1 MSQPVTDDNPR
12 MIAYRTLAAV
22 TEDDAYANL
31 VLPRMLDHHRLPHR
45 DAAFATELA
54 YGSLRLRGT
63 LDAII
68 SKAARRDLT
77 AIEPAVLDVLRL
89 GAYQLLRTRVAHHAA
104 VDTSVSLA
112 RTVVGHRV
120 AGFVNA
126 VLRKV
131 AQRDA
136 GAWLDMLVTG
146 DDIADLGLEFA
157 HPTWVVERFD
167 EALGG
172 DESELIAALGADNDA
187 PAVHL
192 CARPGRIEASELAA
206 RVDGHRGDW
215 SPYAVYMPHGS
226 PGDVDA
232 VRSGAAHV
240 QDEGSQLMAAALVDA
255 PLDGSDTRWLDLC
268 AGPGGKAGLLGAVAA
283 TRGAHV
289 TAVEV
294 SRHRADLVT
303 GATRGLPVEVVCADG
318 REFTAAEPFDRVLV
332 DAPCTGLGALRR
344 RPEARWRKNPSD
356 VARLVSLQRE
366 LLAAALRL
374 VRQGGVVAYVTCSPV
389 VAETDDVVAAEAG
402 AAELLDFRK
411 VLPGRMEMLG
421 AGPTVRLW
429 PHRHGTDAMFGALL
443 LRR

>member
-136 GAWLDMLVTG
+136 GAWLDMLVTTTSP
-146 DDIADLGLEFA
+146 IWGLSLRT
-157 HPTWVVERFD
+157 PPGWSSGSTRRWV
-167 EALGG
+167 AT
-172 DESELIAALGADNDA
+172 
-187 PAVHL
+187 
-192 CARPGRIEASELAA
+192 
-206 RVDGHRGDW
+206 
-215 SPYAVYMPHGS
+215 SPS
-226 PGDVDA
+226 
-232 VRSGAAHV
+232 
-240 QDEGSQLMAAALVDA
+240 
-255 PLDGSDTRWLDLC
+255 
-268 AGPGGKAGLLGAVAA
+268 
-283 TRGAHV
+283 
-289 TAVEV
+289 
-294 SRHRADLVT
+294 
-303 GATRGLPVEVVCADG
+303 
-318 REFTAAEPFDRVLV
+318 
-332 DAPCTGLGALRR
+332 
-344 RPEARWRKNPSD
+344 
-356 VARLVSLQRE
+356 
-366 LLAAALRL
+366 
-374 VRQGGVVAYVTCSPV
+374 
-389 VAETDDVVAAEAG
+389 
-402 AAELLDFRK
+402 
-411 VLPGRMEMLG
+411 
-421 AGPTVRLW
+421 
-429 PHRHGTDAMFGALL
+429 
-443 LRR
+443 